1 MVGEL
6 CVKCCNRESKK
17 NVESE
22 CLVST
27 HVKVQSS
34 LELCAGVIKCI
45 KH

>member
-6 CVKCCNRESKK
+6 CGKYCTRESRK

-27 HVKVQSS
+27 HVKV
-34 LELCAGVIKCI
+34 
-45 KH
+45 